1 MSLESQL
8 GFSGGILLSL
18 GLSYGV
24 LAPAVRL
31 ARTIF
36 PPNRGSMARR
46 DLEMVAMAMC
56 KWKCERERERESQLQ
71 RNRVFPTF
79 PSPSRLEREKRGCEF
94 IRRKKDPLGL
104 LAVIYLFLPF
114 NGGINGYSSL
124 D

>member
-71 RNRVFPTF
+71 RNRVFPISVTF
-79 PSPSRLEREKRGCEF
+79 GKREKRLRIYTQKERSVGASS
-94 IRRKKDPLGL
+94 G
-104 LAVIYLFLPF
+104 YLFIF
-114 NGGINGYSSL
+114 TV
-124 D
+124 